1 MYKGEK
7 LNSISHLVGASLA
20 LIGMVVLIVF
30 AARTGNGWKLAGA
43 ITYGVC
49 LFLMFLFSTLY
60 HSLRGT
66 PKHVFQRF
74 DHIGIYLLI
83 AGTYTP
89 YCLVTLRDSAG
100 PYILA
105 TVWSVAVFGIA
116 FKGVFGARFNVVS
129 TLLYVACG
137 WTIAL
142 DFTTVLERFT
152 GPGFYWLLGG
162 GVLYTGGAFFF
173 LKDSIPRNHE
183 IWHFFVLAA
192 AACHFVSVFFYV
204 L

>member
-7 LNSISHLVGASLA
+7 INSISHLVGASLA
-20 LIGMVVLIVF
+20 LVGMVVLIVF
-30 AARTGNGWKLAGA
+30 AALSGNGWKLGSA
-43 ITYGVC
+43 ITYGLC

-60 HSLRGT
+60 HSFRGT
-66 PKHVFQRF
+66 PKAVFQRF

-89 YCLVTLRDSAG
+89 FCLVTLRDSAG
-100 PYILA
+100 PRIFFV
-105 TVWSVAVFGIA
+105 VWSVAIFGIT
-116 FKGVFGARFNVVS
+116 FKSIFGPRYNLIS

-142 DFTTVLERFT
+142 DLGTLLERFT
-152 GPGFYWLLGG
+152 GPGFYWLLAGG
-162 GVLYTGGAFFF
+162 LLYTVGAFFF
-173 LKDSIPRNHE
+173 LKDSLPRNHE
-183 IWHFFVLAA
+183 VWHFFVLAA
-192 AACHFVSVFFYV
+192 AACHFVSVFFFV